1 MPVTIGWRC
10 RDGRSYPRR
19 AGEPSGHVITMLRV
33 DIRRA
38 NLADAEAIRHI
49 YNLEVT
55 GSTATLDLVPRTVLE
70 QADWMV
76 AHSGVYPV
84 IVADDG
90 GQVIGFA
97 ALSPYRPRPGYATAV
112 EDSIYVA
119 AQHRAKGVGRALLS
133 EAVDMARTH
142 GFHSVVARVTATQ
155 RASVALHQACGF
167 DLIGIEREI
176 GRKFGRWVD
185 VALLQRLL

>member
-1 MPVTIGWRC
+1 
-10 RDGRSYPRR
+10 
-19 AGEPSGHVITMLRV
+19 MLRV

>member
-1 MPVTIGWRC
+1 MQP
-10 RDGRSYPRR
+10 
-19 AGEPSGHVITMLRV
+19 V

-38 NLADAEAIRHI
+38 NLADAEAIRQI
-49 YNLEVT
+49 YNTEVT
-55 GSTATLDLVPRTVLE
+55 GSTATLDLVPRTPEE
-70 QADWMV
+70 QANWMV

-84 IVADDG
+84 IVAEDG
-90 GQVIGFA
+90 GQVVGFA

-119 AQHRAKGVGRALLS
+119 EQHRGKGIGRALLG

-142 GFHSVVARVTATQ
+142 GFHSVVARVSATQ
-155 RASVALHQACGF
+155 QASVALHQACGF
-167 DLIGIEREI
+167 DLVGIEREI